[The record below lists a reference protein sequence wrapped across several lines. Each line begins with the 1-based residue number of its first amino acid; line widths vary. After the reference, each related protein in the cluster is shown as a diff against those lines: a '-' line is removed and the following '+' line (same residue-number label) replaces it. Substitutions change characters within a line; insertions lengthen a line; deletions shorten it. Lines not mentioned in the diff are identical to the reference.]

1 MIVALPLIDIYPAAL
16 YTLIWFWGDNCHV
29 HARPD
34 PSSLWERVWLARLVC
49 GNILNKKQQLQYMW
63 PPICTVQ
70 RHNFRVHHPHSSRYL
85 SLPTTH
91 QCGQFKLSFT
101 NTQARLWGTVLCL
114 PVDRTGK
121 TYDLQRA
128 ESERSSTPGTPSPI
142 CPLLTYTDGGRINAE
157 VCHPWIECN
166 RDIRIMAVENQWW
179 VFYSLVCKERVIQI
193 LSLSHHRKHASVI
206 MALPL
211 DSRALAV
218 PFRVFRTPRL
228 RSRAAVTLSRRSAS
242 TQTESPH
249 SEFNT
254 YYARLQSQKLY
265 DAHIPTTPF
274 QKAILMCGSA
284 IGSFVAPE
292 RDSESTNHIPQ

>member
-49 GNILNKKQQLQYMW
+49 GGILNKKQQLQYMW
-63 PPICTVQ
+63 PPICTAQ

-121 TYDLQRA
+121 LTISNEQNPNDLQLLGRHL
-128 ESERSSTPGTPSPI
+128 PSVH
-142 CPLLTYTDGGRINAE
+142 Y
-157 VCHPWIECN
+157 
-166 RDIRIMAVENQWW
+166 
-179 VFYSLVCKERVIQI
+179 
-193 LSLSHHRKHASVI
+193 
-206 MALPL
+206 
-211 DSRALAV
+211 
-218 PFRVFRTPRL
+218 
-228 RSRAAVTLSRRSAS
+228 
-242 TQTESPH
+242 
-249 SEFNT
+249 
-254 YYARLQSQKLY
+254 
-265 DAHIPTTPF
+265 
-274 QKAILMCGSA
+274 
-284 IGSFVAPE
+284 
-292 RDSESTNHIPQ
+292 